1 LTWPTSLSEVVRD
14 AWWRR
19 GSPGVAAGTVFE
31 AAHLVGVELYGG
43 RRELAGSII
52 ANELALLPQR
62 GRSQRAA
69 DNDF

>member
-1 LTWPTSLSEVVRD
+1 
-14 AWWRR
+14 
-19 GSPGVAAGTVFE
+19 VFE